1 MFYCQVFWGFSAL
14 HFHFLPAANQ
24 TWDWGSFFPISLK
37 GIVWHFQTMHLHPE
51 GRRAGK
57 PRCDCLVYCLLVKIE
72 AIVTS
77 QVAPIN
83 KIESINV
90 VWRWSVM
97 IPRYVSYFMSLFFSH
112 IVWVF
117 NVFKSKS
124 VWFWRPICC
133 LTCDAQTFNLKR
145 SYVRFRARLWAA
157 LLKIILKKK
166 TSK

>member
-1 MFYCQVFWGFSAL
+1 MFCCQVFWGFSAL

-24 TWDWGSFFPISLK
+24 TWDWGPFFPISLK
-37 GIVWHFQTMHLHPE
+37 GIVWHFQTMHLHPG

-97 IPRYVSYFMSLFFSH
+97 IPRYVSYFHVIIFLILSESLMSLNPNLSGFEDQSV
-112 IVWVF
+112 VWHVMPKLSIW
-117 NVFKSKS
+117 NGH
-124 VWFWRPICC
+124 
-133 LTCDAQTFNLKR
+133 
-145 SYVRFRARLWAA
+145 
-157 LLKIILKKK
+157 
-166 TSK
+166 TSGLEPDCEQHC